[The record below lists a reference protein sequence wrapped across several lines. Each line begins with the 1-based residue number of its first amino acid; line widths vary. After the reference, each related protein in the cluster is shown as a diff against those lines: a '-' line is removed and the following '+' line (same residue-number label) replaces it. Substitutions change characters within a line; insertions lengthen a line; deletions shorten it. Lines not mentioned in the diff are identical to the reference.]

1 MDRYTKSN
9 ISRGFNRSNDIEVSK
24 ELRSNIERAA
34 SLHLLAGNMTQY
46 MLAMNSL
53 AKIDTQA
60 SLIQDVNDLKDAVT
74 RIAASTTDTD
84 NS

>member
-9 ISRGFNRSNDIEVSK
+9 ISRGFNRSSDIEVSK
-24 ELRSNIERAA
+24 QLRDNIERAA

-60 SLIQDVNDLKDAVT
+60 SLIQDVNDLKDAVNK
-74 RIAASTTDTD
+74 IATSTTD

>member
-9 ISRGFNRSNDIEVSK
+9 ICRGFNRSSDIEVSK

-60 SLIQDVNDLKDAVT
+60 SLIQDVNDLKDAVNK
-74 RIAASTTDTD
+74 IATSTTY

>member
-9 ISRGFNRSNDIEVSK
+9 ISRGFIRSNDIEVSK

-74 RIAASTTDTD
+74 KIAASTVETN

>member
-60 SLIQDVNDLKDAVT
+60 SLIQDVNDLKDAVNK
-74 RIAASTTDTD
+74 IATSTTD

>member
-74 RIAASTTDTD
+74 KIAASTVDTD

>member
-9 ISRGFNRSNDIEVSK
+9 ISRGFNRSTDIEVSK
-24 ELRSNIERAA
+24 ELRANIERAA

-74 RIAASTTDTD
+74 KIAASTTDTD

>member
-9 ISRGFNRSNDIEVSK
+9 ISRGFNRSSDIEVSK
-24 ELRSNIERAA
+24 QLRDNIERAA

-74 RIAASTTDTD
+74 KIAASTVDTD

>member
-74 RIAASTTDTD
+74 KIAASTVETN